1 MLARSWLLVVFAGA
15 ALVSLT
21 GADWPQWGGINRDNK
36 VSDFAV
42 PETWPAELKQQW
54 KVPVGDGVATPAL
67 VGNKLYVF
75 TREGANEVVRCLDAE
90 TGKEL
95 WKDEYESE
103 GADGPARGFAGPRS
117 TPAVA
122 DGKVVTFGARGIL
135 NCYEA
140 ETGKK
145 LWTKQESQSVPMFYV
160 SSSPMIVDGLVIA
173 QTGGQNDGSVV
184 AYDLNSGERKWKW
197 TGAPTSYASV
207 MLMEVDGKK
216 LAIGQVS
223 DGIVAIDIADGKH
236 VWETYFGS
244 GGSRYKAATPV
255 IDGDKLIF
263 ADGLPTAIKI
273 SKEGDKLVE
282 KELWKNDSS
291 RVEYATPVL
300 KDGNLYGLTRES
312 QLYCVKPDG
321 KTAWSAPAPQATPG
335 QGAAPG
341 VGQGGRRGGR
351 GGGQGGY
358 GTIVDAGKVLI
369 GLTPTAQLVVY
380 EPNDT
385 EFKQLATYKVAET
398 PTYAFPIVTDKRIF
412 VKDQDSLTLWTLE

>member
-1 MLARSWLLVVFAGA
+1 MVARRWQLVVL
-15 ALVSLT
+15 ALALMSLA
-21 GADWPQWGGINRDNK
+21 GADWPQWGGKNRDNK
-36 VSDFAV
+36 VSDFAA

-103 GADGPARGFAGPRS
+103 GADGPASGFAGPRS

-122 DGKVVTFGARGIL
+122 EGKVVTFGARGIL

-145 LWTKQESQSVPMFYV
+145 LWTKQESQSWPSFYV
-160 SSSPMIVDGLVIA
+160 SSSPLIVDGLAIA

-184 AYDLNSGERKWKW
+184 AYDLNTGERKWKW
-197 TGAPTSYASV
+197 TGATPSYASV
-207 MLMEVDGKK
+207 MLMEVDGRK
-216 LAIGQVS
+216 LAIGQVF

-236 VWETYFGS
+236 VWETYFAS

-263 ADGLPTAIKI
+263 SDGPPIAIQI

-282 KELWKNDSS
+282 KELWKNDGN

-300 KDGNLYGLTRES
+300 KNGNLYGLTRDS
-312 QLYCVKPDG
+312 HLYCVKPDG
-321 KTAWSAPAPQATPG
+321 TTAWSSPVPAPVPG
-335 QGAAPG
+335 QGASPG

-369 GLTPTAQLVVY
+369 ALTPTAQLVVY

-385 EFKQLATYKVAET
+385 EFKQLASYKVAES

-412 VKDQDSLTLWTLE
+412 VKDKDSLTLWTLE